1 MKYRLL
7 WAGAMAGLLIHF
19 AGLGWDVYRH
29 SSDSTLAQREDV
41 LSLTNLSHL
50 MIVVGMSIVAA
61 CLMGIL
67 AAWMHDRN
75 FGGQGLM
82 GNALRSVALPAIAV
96 ISASSIWIASQA
108 EDSGHDHSLVAAHGH
123 EDHSMHPPVLDPGL
137 ARVLDPA
144 VAAAVLSADGHL
156 HGQPAP
162 GSNTVA
168 TASGQEDQ
176 GNHHAHHDEVSVT
189 ADQLVAAAEF
199 VQAVKD
205 NNAEK
210 YADVQ
215 AALADGYVQI
225 TGDLPA
231 IAAHF
236 IRLDYQRDG
245 KEMDP
250 EYPEVLLYTK
260 RLDGEWRLIGVM
272 FLAEQPSEEPPSY
285 FGPLDAWHYHSNLCF
300 KDGRS
305 STVASAAQCP
315 GGAFVA
321 RTNWQLHV
329 WTTDG
334 ASGAFSHD
342 FAPITP
348 GPFPGASQLA
358 ALELRAQAR

>member
-7 WAGAMAGLLIHF
+7 WAGAMVGLLIHF

-29 SSDSTLAQREDV
+29 SADSTLAQREDV

-50 MIVVGMSIVAA
+50 MIVAGMSIVAA

-75 FGGQGLM
+75 FGGQGLA
-82 GNALRSVALPAIAV
+82 GNAMRSVALPAIAV
-96 ISASSIWIASQA
+96 ISASSIWLASRA
-108 EDSGHDHSLVAAHGH
+108 EDSGHAHDLVAAHVH
-123 EDHSMHPPVLDPGL
+123 EDHSHHPPVLDPGI
-137 ARVLDPA
+137 ARALDPLVAAAADTGTHSHPTTGGNA
-144 VAAAVLSADGHL
+144 VAA
-156 HGQPAP
+156 
-162 GSNTVA
+162 
-168 TASGQEDQ
+168 ASGQED
-176 GNHHAHHDEVSVT
+176 GTNHHAHHDEVSVT

-199 VQAVKD
+199 VEAVRD

-215 AALADGYVQI
+215 TALADGYIQI
-225 TGDLPA
+225 TGDLPG

-245 KEMDP
+245 REMDP

-260 RLDGEWRLIGVM
+260 RLDGQWRLIGVM
-272 FLAEQPSEEPPSY
+272 FLAEKATDEPPSY

-329 WTTDG
+329 WTMDG
-334 ASGAFSHD
+334 ATGAFSHD
-342 FAPITP
+342 FAPIQP
-348 GPFPGASQLA
+348 GPFPGASLLA
-358 ALELRAQAR
+358 AQELRVQAR